1 MRKQKEGIVLGFIT
15 YENPSNGKRVR
26 VKRGFNWLVMG
37 FGPLWFLF
45 NGMIFTGLIWLSI
58 ALAAG
63 LFTAGIGGILVWL
76 IASFFANGQKERKLI
91 KRGWQSV

>member
-1 MRKQKEGIVLGFIT
+1 MQFVT
-15 YENPSNGKRVR
+15 YENPRNGKRTR

-45 NGMIFTGLIWLSI
+45 NGMILSCLLWLSF
-58 ALAAG
+58 ALTVG
-63 LFTAGIGGILVWL
+63 LFTGGYGGILVWL

-91 KRGWQSV
+91 KQGWLTTSP